1 MSTGSGSSSHSRFG
15 SSSSTSSINSLSDTR
30 HSSLYP
36 EYRPNSYPSSS
47 LHMERPN
54 SNINLQTSL
63 DFEMPDNM
71 GRNYSTLQQNY
82 NSLLD
87 KISTSSPHPSS
98 VSALSASTSS
108 SGLSAAA
115 AIPEIVTY
123 KQSEKPG
130 ATFWQQKR
138 WLERINK
145 DLGRDPTHENP
156 VATKNSLHFITTEK
170 GQFPSKSR
178 ISEIRGVYA
187 SFYFELKKENLM
199 PDVWSHAILSVKHRF
214 RAVIESEIPELHLCD
229 GHWKA
234 DKLAIVNFASWSG
247 NHNRKG
253 GRVKVEH
260 DSDVDMDGDNNNNN
274 DDLEIIS
281 DSEAPKRKAKASSSS
296 LPAAKKHKAL
306 HSTPANDKGKGRAD
320 PPKRSRN
327 PLMGKTPAFASPAAP
342 SPVSLTPSPAPA
354 PTPTPA
360 PVPAPARAPTT
371 TTDTAPPPVQ
381 TPTPAPVPA
390 PTTMTDAAPSPAPT
404 PTPAPVPAPAP
415 TTTTDAAPS
424 PSAPAPSTASS
435 APTPIGLAA
444 SVPIREV
451 ALTSSAT
458 ASSTS
463 AASTSVIQPP
473 VHSSTVG
480 PSSAAAAKKKRA
492 WNPSEE
498 STSQNFQYK
507 KDHPDACKD
516 DFDAYYAGLS
526 AADKKQWK
534 EKEKIAKA
542 NKRRAGEDTD
552 TDSVGHHRSKS
563 IDGDAETAKLDG
575 KKTRI
580 AEEDQPGRAGA
591 RTALD
596 VEAGAEAGASGRQRG
611 STQWWAGA
619 GSMAAWGGQERAG
632 GRGGA

>member
-1 MSTGSGSSSHSRFG
+1 MART
-15 SSSSTSSINSLSDTR
+15 N
-30 HSSLYP
+30 
-36 EYRPNSYPSSS
+36 
-47 LHMERPN
+47 
-54 SNINLQTSL
+54 
-63 DFEMPDNM
+63 
-71 GRNYSTLQQNY
+71 
-82 NSLLD
+82 
-87 KISTSSPHPSS
+87 
-98 VSALSASTSS
+98 
-108 SGLSAAA
+108 
-115 AIPEIVTY
+115 
-123 KQSEKPG
+123 
-130 ATFWQQKR
+130 
-138 WLERINK
+138 NK
-145 DLGRDPTHENP
+145 DLGRDPTPENP

-178 ISEIRGVYA
+178 ISEIRGVCA

-214 RAVIESEIPELHLCD
+214 RAVMESEIPELRLCD
-229 GHWKA
+229 GHWKV
-234 DKLAIVNFASWSG
+234 DKLAIVTFASWSG

-327 PLMGKTPAFASPAAP
+327 PLMGKTPAFVSPAPAP

-371 TTDTAPPPVQ
+371 TTDTAPPPAQ

-404 PTPAPVPAPAP
+404 LTPAPVPAPAP
-415 TTTTDAAPS
+415 TTMTDAAPS

-451 ALTSSAT
+451 APTPSAT

-463 AASTSVIQPP
+463 ATSTSVSQPP
-473 VHSSTVG
+473 VHSSTAG

-492 WNPSEE
+492 WNPSGE
-498 STSQNFQYK
+498 STSQKGLCSFQYK
-507 KDHPDACKD
+507 KDHPDACKE
-516 DFDAYYAGLS
+516 DFDAYFAGLS

-534 EKEKIAKA
+534 DKEKIAKA
-542 NKRRAGEDTD
+542 NKTSA
-552 TDSVGHHRSKS
+552 
-563 IDGDAETAKLDG
+563 APAK
-575 KKTRI
+575 T
-580 AEEDQPGRAGA
+580 P
-591 RTALD
+591 
-596 VEAGAEAGASGRQRG
+596 
-611 STQWWAGA
+611 TQT
-619 GSMAAWGGQERAG
+619 Q
-632 GRGGA
+632 